1 MNFDF
6 RSDEEFEEKTDTELL
21 TMARNDGDFLSQTRA
36 VAVLGR
42 RAGEN
47 EEALR
52 TVVEVSKSERGKR
65 KLLEIELRWYGV
77 AGLTHAGTDATR
89 QAVVDVMSDWTEEEQ
104 ESCRSYLALSDLD
117 VP

>member
-1 MNFDF
+1 VNFDF
-6 RSDEEFEEKTDTELL
+6 RSDQEFEDKADAELL
-21 TMARNDGDFLSQTRA
+21 TLARNDDDFLSQTRA
-36 VAVLGR
+36 IAVLGR

-65 KLLEIELRWYGV
+65 KLLDLELRWYGV
-77 AGLTHAGTDATR
+77 AGLTLAGTDATR
-89 QAVVDVMSDWTEEEQ
+89 QAAIDVMSDWTDEEREA
-104 ESCRSYLALSDLD
+104 CRSYLSLADVD

>member
-6 RSDEEFEEKTDTELL
+6 RSDEEFEEKSDGELL
-21 TMARNDGDFLSQTRA
+21 TLARNDGDFLSQTRA

-47 EEALR
+47 EDALR
-52 TVVEVSKSERGKR
+52 AVVEISKSDRGKK
-65 KLLEIELRWYGV
+65 KLLDLELRWYGV
-77 AGLTHAGTDATR
+77 AGLTLAGTDATR
-89 QAVVDVMSDWTEEEQ
+89 QAAIDVMSGWTDEER
-104 ESCRSYLALSDLD
+104 ESCRSYLSLADVD

>member
-1 MNFDF
+1 VNFDF
-6 RSDEEFEEKTDTELL
+6 RSDEEFEEKTDGELL
-21 TMARNDGDFLSQTRA
+21 ALARDDDDFLSQTRA
-36 VAVLGR
+36 IAVLGR

-52 TVVEVSKSERGKR
+52 TVVEVSRSERGKK

-89 QAVVDVMSDWTEEEQ
+89 QAAVEVMSDWTEEER
-104 ESCRSYLALSDLD
+104 ETCRSYLSMSDLD

>member
-6 RSDEEFEEKTDTELL
+6 RSDEEYEEKDDAELL
-21 TMARNDGDFLSQTRA
+21 TLARNDGDLLSQTRA
-36 VAVLGR
+36 IAVLGR

-65 KLLEIELRWYGV
+65 KLLEIELRWYAV
-77 AGLTHAGTDATR
+77 AGLTHAGTEATR
-89 QAVVDVMSDWTEEEQ
+89 RAAIDVMSDWTEEER
-104 ESCRSYLALSDLD
+104 ESCRSYLSMSDLD